1 MMSQRLKQ
9 LRLARGL
16 SLEALAAEIG
26 GIVTKQALSKYEQ
39 GRARPSPV
47 VLNKLA
53 AALGVKAA
61 YLWSEPD
68 ICVQFIAYR
77 KGSHLP
83 RKEQTKV
90 EYLVSQTLEER
101 IRLQELT
108 GQVNGSDLPVQALRV
123 ESMEDVERVAETL
136 RARWNLGVDPIA
148 SVMGVLESHRIH
160 VLEIDASEKFDG
172 ISAAAYD
179 AEQRVIAAAVVTR
192 RGVVGERQRLN
203 LTHELG
209 HLVLDISESI
219 DEEQAAFRFG
229 AAFLAPAEMVRRE
242 VGTRRAF
249 IQPEELL
256 LLKRRFGMSVQAL
269 LYRLRDLGIITES
282 YYKQWCM
289 DINRLGWRKREP
301 LELPPEQPQWLR
313 QNVLRA
319 LAEGLMNQEEAERM
333 LDEVVEI
340 KQPLSL
346 IERRAFMKLPL
357 EERSRRLAE
366 QAEKI
371 ATYYEQNP
379 EWKELQ
385 VEDLVEY

>member
-1 MMSQRLKQ
+1 
-9 LRLARGL
+9 
-16 SLEALAAEIG
+16 
-26 GIVTKQALSKYEQ
+26 
-39 GRARPSPV
+39 
-47 VLNKLA
+47 
-53 AALGVKAA
+53 
-61 YLWSEPD
+61 
-68 ICVQFIAYR
+68 
-77 KGSHLP
+77 
-83 RKEQTKV
+83 
-90 EYLVSQTLEER
+90 
-101 IRLQELT
+101 
-108 GQVNGSDLPVQALRV
+108 
-123 ESMEDVERVAETL
+123 MEDVERVAETL